1 MKKVIVSAFVLA
13 VATMCVSAQD
23 IPERKQDMHQQH
35 RQGEHKRHH
44 RGEAFKQLGLSE
56 DQKAKFK
63 ALNEEFR
70 TQIQTLKKDD
80 GITVKEWKGK
90 METLKKEHRAK
101 VEGLLTTDQKAK
113 MQKMKEGRKS
123 FRKVDQQARMDK
135 MKIRLGLS
143 DDQVAK
149 LSKNRTE
156 LGEQMKALRENK
168 SLTDDQRKEQFKE
181 LRKKQHESLKSILT
195 EEQLKKLHDKQHRS
209 AKQPV

>member
-1 MKKVIVSAFVLA
+1 MKKIIVSAFVLA
-13 VATMCVSAQD
+13 VATMSVRAQD
-23 IPERKQDMHQQH
+23 IPERKQDMHQH
-35 RQGEHKRHH
+35 KSGEHKRHH

-63 ALNEEFR
+63 ALNEDFR
-70 TQIQTLKKDD
+70 TQIQALKKDD
-80 GITVKEWKGK
+80 GITVKEWKSK
-90 METLKKEHRAK
+90 KETLKKEHRAK
-101 VEGLLTTDQKAK
+101 VEALLTTEQKAK
-113 MQKMKEGRKS
+113 MQKMKEDRKS
-123 FRKVDQQARMDK
+123 VRKVDQQARMEK

-149 LSKNRTE
+149 LSKSRTE
-156 LGEQMKALRENK
+156 LDEKMKALRENK

-181 LRKKQHESLKSILT
+181 LRKKQKENFKSILT